1 MNWIIGFAIAAVVL
15 VPMFIQLW
23 RTDTP
28 LDKEDAK
35 VLLGALD

>member
-1 MNWIIGFAIAAVVL
+1 MNWIIGFSLALVVL

-23 RTDTP
+23 RTDAP
-28 LDKEDAK
+28 ADKEDAK